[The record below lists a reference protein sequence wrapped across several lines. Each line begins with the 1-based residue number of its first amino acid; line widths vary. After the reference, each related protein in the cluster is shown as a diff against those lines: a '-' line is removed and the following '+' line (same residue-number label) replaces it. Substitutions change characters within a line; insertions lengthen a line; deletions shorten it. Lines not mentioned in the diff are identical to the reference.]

1 MTEKDIE
8 NISYNVTIPECL
20 KTDEFEITAFLELKE
35 NITIHPLNI
44 NFNNF
49 KNFGSFILNIQ
60 LKNINDF
67 LNCLLFFNTFSKRT
81 SNLIN
86 FDNWDDEKEF
96 DFIENYKTKF
106 HFSISDIKKFCNTYN
121 IINFNPHDF
130 DKEIKKIFKMEFLNI

>member
-20 KTDEFEITAFLELKE
+20 KTDKFEITAFLELKE
-35 NITIHPLNI
+35 NITVNPKDVILD

-49 KNFGSFILNIQ
+49 GKFILDIY

-86 FDNWDDEKEF
+86 FDDWDDNKEF
-96 DFIENYKTKF
+96 DFIEYYPTKF
-106 HFSISDIKKFCNTYN
+106 YFSISDIKKFCNTYN

-130 DKEIKKIFKMEFLNI
+130 DKVIKDTLKMEFLNI